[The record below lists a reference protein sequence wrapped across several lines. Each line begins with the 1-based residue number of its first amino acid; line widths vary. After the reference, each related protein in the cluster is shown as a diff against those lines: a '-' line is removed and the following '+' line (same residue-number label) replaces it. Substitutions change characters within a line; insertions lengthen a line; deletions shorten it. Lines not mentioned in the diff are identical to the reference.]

1 MGKEKKRTIKFLR
14 NAEKHDTG
22 KKKMGRKKPKKDE
35 NSMELTGVEVE
46 KVLSVK
52 GLKGVE
58 EGDEEGNEEGYGGML
73 DDGSDSDSGSEEE
86 EEEEE
91 PAKKKGSK

>member
-22 KKKMGRKKPKKDE
+22 KKKMGRKKPKKDD
-35 NSMELTGVEVE
+35 NAMEFDEIEVD

-52 GLKGVE
+52 GLHTNKE
-58 EGDEEGNEEGYGGML
+58 DKNFNHNIE
-73 DDGSDSDSGSEEE
+73 DDSEEE
-86 EEEEE
+86 SEEEA
-91 PAKKKGSK
+91 PLKKKGSK